1 MRTMKS
7 DIGLIS
13 MLIIFGSVYGGE
25 LTKWQNQREEAV
37 FALFRPQDASR
48 GALLLQ
54 QAASQGNVD
63 AESDLTLAMLLG
75 MGVPQDIDA
84 AEKSSSSLVEGGG
97 ARAHTTLGLLLAHN
111 LTGTEM
117 TEEKRQSQAL
127 SHYILAAMSND
138 PIAQILAGWHYL
150 KVGDCDAALQY
161 FRRAALTVIPA
172 VPEEMMLQDSP
183 RYVWPEDDQFAEAGR
198 MTLDEFHFVEL
209 MAQHGDA
216 DAALKTAVFLYRGM
230 PGLPRDVR
238 GAVRYLRQ
246 AVKENSTSAM
256 VMLSSILLRHDI
268 PDIEEDV
275 LGLLQ
280 TALDFGEQSAHAYLG
295 LLYLNGFRGVPKNLA
310 KAKIHLTQ
318 GVMHGIAEAFYLLG
332 KLYEQEDSSGKS
344 DEAIALWHMSA
355 SVGHVPSAFRVAER
369 YWQELH
375 RVATNADNTAV
386 FAQALCHSAVSMYRE
401 VALSGDWHYLLE
413 SAYDDYVNGHVG
425 TALMKYLLMSDLGY
439 PSAHV
444 NAGRLLDSGNDGI
457 YNTEEALHH
466 QAVKVWQKAAETGT
480 ATGYVRLGDLH
491 YYGKGVPQDLTLAF
505 MYYNNA
511 SMLGSAHGQ
520 FNAAQMVEWGE
531 GVVQN
536 VTKAR
541 EMYEGAAKLS
551 EDAYVPIS
559 LALLRLDLF
568 LRLNATFGLDLYAV
582 DWSLPSLRDQG
593 GHSFI
598 VNTSMP
604 AWDIILM
611 VVLAVIIAAMV
622 ALRARPTRN
631 R

>member
-1 MRTMKS
+1 MRTMRS
-7 DIGLIS
+7 DIGLIIV
-13 MLIIFGSVYGGE
+13 LILAGSVYGGE
-25 LTKWQNQREEAV
+25 LTKWQNQREDAV
-37 FALFRPQDASR
+37 FALFRPQDASQ

-54 QAASQGNVD
+54 EAASQGNAD
-63 AESDLTLAMLLG
+63 AESDLTLAKLLG
-75 MGVPQDIDA
+75 MGVPQDIEA

-97 ARAHTTLGLLLAHN
+97 ARAHTTLGLLLSHN

-127 SHYILAAMSND
+127 SHYIIAAMSND
-138 PIAQILAGWHYL
+138 PIAQILAGLHYL

-161 FRRAALTVIPA
+161 FRRAALAVIPA
-172 VPEEMMLQDSP
+172 VPEEMMMQDSP
-183 RYVWPEDDQFAEAGR
+183 RYVWPEDDEFEGR

-216 DAALKTAVFLYRGM
+216 DAALKTAVFLYRGL

-238 GAVRYLRQ
+238 GAVGYLRQ

-268 PDIEEDV
+268 PDVEEDV

-280 TALDFGEQSAHAYLG
+280 TALDLGEKSAHAYLG
-295 LLYLNGFRGVPKNLA
+295 LLYLNGFKDVPKNLA

-318 GVMHGIAEAFYLLG
+318 GVMHGFTEAFYLLG
-332 KLYEQEDSSGKS
+332 KLYEEDSSGGS
-344 DEAIALWHMSA
+344 DEAIALWHVSA
-355 SVGHVPSAFRVAER
+355 SVGHVPSAFRIAER

-375 RVATNADNTAV
+375 RGAADADNTAV
-386 FAQALCHSAVSMYRE
+386 FAKALCQSAVSLYRE

-413 SAYDDYVNGHVG
+413 SAYEDYVSGHAG

-457 YNTEEALHH
+457 YNTEEALHQ
-466 QAVKVWQKAAETGT
+466 QAMKVWQKAADTGT

-491 YYGKGVPQDLTLAF
+491 YYGQGVPQDLTLAF

-511 SMLGSAHGQ
+511 SMLGSAHGL

-531 GVVQN
+531 GVAQN

-541 EMYEGAAKLS
+541 EMYEEAAELS
-551 EDAYVPIS
+551 EDAHVPMA
-559 LALLRLDLF
+559 LALLKLDLF
-568 LRLNATFGLDLYAV
+568 LCLNATLGLDLYAV
-582 DWSLPSLRDQG
+582 DWSFPSLKDHG

-611 VVLAVIIAAMV
+611 AVLAVIITVMV
-622 ALRARPTRN
+622 ALRAISVRN

>member
-1 MRTMKS
+1 MRS
-7 DIGLIS
+7 DIGLLSI
-13 MLIIFGSVYGGE
+13 LILVGSVYGAE

-48 GALLLQ
+48 GALILQ
-54 QAASQGNVD
+54 HAASQGNVD

-138 PIAQILAGWHYL
+138 PIAQMLAGWHYL

-161 FRRAALTVIPA
+161 FRRAALAVIPS
-172 VPEEMMLQDSP
+172 VPEEMMSQDSP
-183 RYVWPEDDQFAEAGR
+183 RYVWPEDDQFAEEGR
-198 MTLDEFHFVEL
+198 MTLDEFHYIEL

-216 DAALKTAVFLYRGM
+216 DAALKTAFILYRGM

-238 GAVRYLRQ
+238 GAVGYLRQ

-256 VMLSSILLRHDI
+256 VILSSILLRHDF

-280 TALDFGEQSAHAYLG
+280 TALDFGEQSAHAFLG
-295 LLYLNGFRGVPKNLA
+295 LLYLNGFRGVPKDLA

-318 GVMHGIAEAFYLLG
+318 GVMHGVAEAFYLLG
-332 KLYEQEDSSGKS
+332 KLYEEDNSGKT
-344 DEAIALWHMSA
+344 DEAIALWHVSA
-355 SVGHVPSAFRVAER
+355 SIGHVPSAFRIAER

-375 RVATNADNTAV
+375 RVATNVDNTAV

-491 YYGKGVPQDLTLAF
+491 YYGQGVPQDLTLAF

-511 SMLGSAHGQ
+511 SMLGSAHGL

-531 GVVQN
+531 GVEQN

-541 EMYEGAAKLS
+541 EMYQSAGELS
-551 EDAYVPIS
+551 EDAHVPIT

-568 LRLNATFGLDLYAV
+568 LRLNTTLGLDLYAV
-582 DWSLPSLRDQG
+582 DWSLPSLKDQG
-593 GHSFI
+593 GHSFF
-598 VNTSMP
+598 VSASMP

-611 VVLAVIIAAMV
+611 VVLAVIITAMV
-622 ALRARPTRN
+622 ALRARPTGN